1 MDQSF
6 PLCFC
11 ILQAIKNWMVG
22 RPGNEAIFL
31 LHSFKALFVVND
43 NDSVINDNDS
53 VVNDDSETLTC
64 AISKPHKKVRAES
77 HIAQD
82 AFWPS
87 SAVTGQVV
95 YQCSS

>member
-22 RPGNEAIFL
+22 RPGKEAIFL
-31 LHSFKALFVVND
+31 LHSFKALFVV
-43 NDSVINDNDS
+43 NDNDS

-64 AISKPHKKVRAES
+64 AISKPHKKV
-77 HIAQD
+77 
-82 AFWPS
+82 
-87 SAVTGQVV
+87 
-95 YQCSS
+95 